1 MNKKESILLWILA
14 FGLYFLIMPLR
25 GYSFFWTIVVHSL
38 AFMILTWWAL
48 RKYAPTA
55 GIWRPLIPMLAPWLF
70 ELTTRCILSITIK
83 SLPVTI
89 LPLWAVITVAVF
101 YRYRKVWLLLL
112 CSALLIYGIIEG
124 QNQWYEWATFG
135 NKPVMT
141 VNLAD
146 CEVTDSTH
154 TFRLSDV
161 DAEYIVM
168 DVWYSGCGVCID
180 QMPEIQALYDEYK
193 DNSKIKVVSLFAC
206 LLKGETIS
214 DGYNIVKE
222 RECTFPV
229 YAIPKYSQILTRCEI
244 NAYPRI
250 LILDKNRTVIFN
262 GSLEFA
268 KRKLKDLFCKKY
280 NKVWASLN

>member
-1 MNKKESILLWILA
+1 M
-14 FGLYFLIMPLR
+14 
-25 GYSFFWTIVVHSL
+25 
-38 AFMILTWWAL
+38 LT
-48 RKYAPTA
+48 
-55 GIWRPLIPMLAPWLF
+55 PWLF
-70 ELTTRCILSITIK
+70 ELAMRCILSITIW

-89 LPLWAVITVAVF
+89 LPLWAVITVAIF
-101 YRYRKVWLLLL
+101 YRYRKVSLFLL
-112 CSALLIYGIIEG
+112 CSILLIYGIIDG
-124 QNQWYEWATFG
+124 QNQWYEWARFG
-135 NKPVMT
+135 NNPIMT

-168 DVWYSGCGVCID
+168 DVWYSRCGVCIN
-180 QMPEIQALYDEYK
+180 QMPEIQVLYDEYK

-229 YAIPKYSQILTRCEI
+229 YAIPKCSQILTRCEI

-268 KRKLKDLFCKKY
+268 KRKLKDLF
-280 NKVWASLN
+280 

>member
-1 MNKKESILLWILA
+1 
-14 FGLYFLIMPLR
+14 
-25 GYSFFWTIVVHSL
+25 
-38 AFMILTWWAL
+38 
-48 RKYAPTA
+48 
-55 GIWRPLIPMLAPWLF
+55 
-70 ELTTRCILSITIK
+70 
-83 SLPVTI
+83 
-89 LPLWAVITVAVF
+89 
-101 YRYRKVWLLLL
+101 
-112 CSALLIYGIIEG
+112 
-124 QNQWYEWATFG
+124 
-135 NKPVMT
+135 MT

-193 DNSKIKVVSLFAC
+193 DNSKIKVVTLFAC